1 MLTKF
6 THHQTTKQSR
16 KSYSGKYSAYQSK
29 RRTYTFDKTGNIT
42 QVTDTSATD
51 AAKTANYTYDDLDR
65 LTSATITNTA
75 NNDDYTRTYAYD
87 SIGNITNKSDVG
99 AYTYLQN
106 NYASPHAVTQAG
118 TQNFTYDNNGNLQT
132 DGNWTHSWDYKDR
145 LISSSTSGT
154 TVSYEYDEAKTRVT
168 KTNESTGKITTYI
181 NDLFDIEDGED
192 MMMSITRVK

>member
-29 RRTYTFDKTGNIT
+29 RRTYTFDKAGNIT
-42 QVTDTSATD
+42 QIRDASATD

-87 SIGNITNKSDVG
+87 FPPAGV
-99 AYTYLQN
+99 
-106 NYASPHAVTQAG
+106 SP
-118 TQNFTYDNNGNLQT
+118 
-132 DGNWTHSWDYKDR
+132 
-145 LISSSTSGT
+145 
-154 TVSYEYDEAKTRVT
+154 
-168 KTNESTGKITTYI
+168 
-181 NDLFDIEDGED
+181 
-192 MMMSITRVK
+192 